1 MNNIQSSLASCIVF
15 TGLNIHDWNKG
26 WSDSSPVNYRSSY
39 LSGVLPAT
47 LISFKALEING
58 EVVLQWVIENEM
70 NNSHFSLE
78 RSTDG
83 INFTSIA
90 TIKAV
95 EPSNNEAQN
104 YIFKDKNAPEG
115 SVYYRLVQHGFDG
128 NLNVSGI
135 ININIRKFT
144 ILKIYPNHLN
154 KNTITDSLD
163 LKSNEYQLTLKNNYG
178 TIIFSSVI
186 KFIPEEKMEIFLPD
200 IPVGIYILKIM
211 KDNQFHK
218 IIMVK

>member
-26 WSDSSPVNYRSSY
+26 WDSSSGNSGSTY

-58 EVVLQWVIENEM
+58 EVVLQWVVENEI

-78 RSTDG
+78 RSADG
-83 INFTSIA
+83 INFGCIT
-90 TIKAV
+90 TIEAMG
-95 EPSNNEAQN
+95 PSNETQN

-128 NLNVSGI
+128 NLNTSGV

-144 ILKIYPNHLN
+144 LLKIYTNLLN
-154 KNTITDSLD
+154 KNKAVTPMDVES
-163 LKSNEYQLTLKNNYG
+163 SEHQVTLKNNYG
-178 TIIFSSVI
+178 KIIFSSVVNFVAEQNI
-186 KFIPEEKMEIFLPD
+186 EFFLPD
-200 IPVGIYILKIM
+200 IPVGIYTLKIM
-211 KDNQFHK
+211 KDSQFHK